1 MTRKR
6 LVQILTLAITTLAVV
21 TAISAPAMSVGQTVT
36 VYKTPT

>member
-6 LVQILTLAITTLAVV
+6 LVLILTLAIATLTAV
-21 TAISAPAMSVGQTVT
+21 TAISAPAMSAGQAVT